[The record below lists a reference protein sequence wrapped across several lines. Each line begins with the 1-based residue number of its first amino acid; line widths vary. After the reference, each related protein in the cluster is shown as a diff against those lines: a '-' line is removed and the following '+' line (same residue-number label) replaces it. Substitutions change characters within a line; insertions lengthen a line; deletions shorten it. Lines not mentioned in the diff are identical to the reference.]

1 MNPTRSC
8 HSLSYSGLPEFPRRD
23 TPASPVQ
30 TLCVHVPRGNKSDTS
45 PRRNTSGDANRG
57 TQSAEYPTVEGRTV
71 FAPSKRPARPGGK
84 AALTRLNALQSTPL
98 VITGRRPPTWD
109 AKAYFATE
117 ETCNLELPF
126 GESSPFRAG
135 RMSKQL
141 WPEDHQDQRREH
153 RQPDAGGDGPHH
165 PRGVGDGEPG
175 DHRLG
180 AHPQDAPAV
189 EGVTG
194 DAVEQA

>member
-1 MNPTRSC
+1 MNPTRSYR
-8 HSLSYSGLPEFPRRD
+8 SLSYNGLLEFPRRD

-30 TLCVHVPRGNKSDTS
+30 TLCVHVLRGNKSDTS

-135 RMSKQL
+135 RMSKRGR
-141 WPEDHQDQRREH
+141 PPRRTDRPH
-153 RQPDAGGDGPHH
+153 LGLDGPAIASVR
-165 PRGVGDGEPG
+165 RGQARPTSRRIASGSPYET
-175 DHRLG
+175 
-180 AHPQDAPAV
+180 
-189 EGVTG
+189 GVLYLK
-194 DAVEQA
+194 